1 MSSTIWRRIIA
12 IGIVALLL
20 AALPAA
26 AVQGQGKPENPG
38 GGGGEG
44 QAGTTLKNAEKTAE
58 GFWEITYDWTVEKTA
73 SPDAVLLSTESSQDV
88 TFTITATRTKV
99 SERIGVRGKICV
111 TNDGDRPTEGLTI
124 TDTVLYQTGGGR
136 YQELTGATDV
146 PVDVSAK
153 PVLDRGESYCYP
165 YEIEFT
171 PVPGASYKNSAQV
184 TITNHSGSLGTPKGP
199 SPDAG
204 FSLPA
209 SPTEFDET
217 ASLLDTLGGCPA
229 GFTCTQVGDWGP
241 WPLTNSATMTLTLT
255 ITNNSA
261 CDTQFTLVNTATL
274 TEDDSGQ
281 EGTSSATVTVRAPA
295 CQVLGQCTYTQGY
308 WKNHGKAWPASY
320 SPDADFY
327 SSGKSW
333 MEVLLTPPA
342 KGNAYYILAHQ
353 YIAAKLNVANGA
365 VPPTAVAQA
374 IADAEAWFTGRPTNP
389 APTGSDR
396 TTALYLAGIL
406 AAFNEGTTGPGHCGD
421 TPTTG

>member
-26 AVQGQGKPENPG
+26 AVQGQGRPDNPG

-44 QAGTTLKNAEKTAE
+44 QAGTTLEATKTAT

-73 SPDAVLLSTESSQDV
+73 NPDTVLLSTGSSQDV

-99 SERIGVRGKICV
+99 SERIGVRGEICV
-111 TNDGDRPTEGLTI
+111 TNGGAEATEGLKIVDVVQYKIGSGQFQTL
-124 TDTVLYQTGGGR
+124 TTENVDLGTMTVLD
-136 YQELTGATDV
+136 A
-146 PVDVSAK
+146 
-153 PVLDRGESYCYP
+153 GESHCYP
-165 YEIEFT
+165 YEITFT
-171 PVPGASYKNSAQV
+171 PVTGAVYRNEAQV
-184 TITNHSGSLGTPKGP
+184 TITNHSGHLGTDFGPAPK
-199 SPDAG
+199 AG

-217 ASLLDTLGGCPA
+217 ASLSDTLGSCPA
-229 GFTCTQVGDWGP
+229 GFTCTKVGDWGP
-241 WPLTNSATMTLTLT
+241 WTLADSATMTLKLT
-255 ITNNSA
+255 ITNSSA
-261 CDTQFTLVNTATL
+261 CNTDSSLENTATL
-274 TEDDSGQ
+274 TEGDSGQ
-281 EGTSSATVTVRAPA
+281 VRTSSATVTVRAPA
-295 CQVLGQCTYTQGY
+295 CQVLEQCTYTQGY
-308 WKNHGKAWPASY
+308 WKNHGGAWPAGY
-320 SPDADFY
+320 STTAAFY
-327 SSGKSW
+327 TSGKSW

-365 VPPTAVAQA
+365 DPTAVAQA
-374 IADAEAWFTGRPTNP
+374 LNEAHNWFTAPGRTDA

-406 AAFNEGTTGPGHCGD
+406 AAFNEGATGPGHCGD
-421 TPTTG
+421 TPTTN